1 MDIKMNKSVFLG
13 VGAVCLVLLAL
24 GVFALVQ
31 QYSFIEGI
39 TNITSYVPWG
49 LYISL
54 FLFFEAVGAGAL
66 LLAAVGKPAMFSR
79 LKLAVVGVV
88 CSACAG
94 LAILPDLG
102 RPLGM
107 WRLFLAPN
115 MASPLLL
122 DVWLLSAT
130 LVFGVLLIVG
140 LRFAKPGLAKVAS
153 IGAGVFSVLLVLGT
167 AIMFCS
173 IPGKLGWESPAEI
186 AISLVQMAV
195 AGCAI
200 ALLLGAVTG
209 AARNVIVKLAGAL
222 LIANAAIMLGEGMLL
237 VYRNDFVLRTFEAV
251 MFGSYAWIFWMH
263 VVAGIVVPA
272 ALLLLDKGV
281 TVAAG
286 LALAGVLLSKF
297 VYVVRSIYPT
307 YGEISEGLFIPVP
320 AALHRASDGER
331 VRTSV
336 SEFMVAVAPSSGWL
350 CCLSWWRSIPSS
362 YRLTTPA
369 SRPNDKKEAED
380 DG

>member
-66 LLAAVGKPAMFSR
+66 FLAAVGKPAMFSR

-130 LVFGVLLIVG
+130 LVFGVRLIVG

-153 IGAGVFSVLLVLGT
+153 IGAGVFLSLIHISYKGKGIRYEGEHVRR
-167 AIMFCS
+167 
-173 IPGKLGWESPAEI
+173 KLGK
-186 AISLVQMAV
+186 
-195 AGCAI
+195 
-200 ALLLGAVTG
+200 
-209 AARNVIVKLAGAL
+209 AA
-222 LIANAAIMLGEGMLL
+222 
-237 VYRNDFVLRTFEAV
+237 
-251 MFGSYAWIFWMH
+251 
-263 VVAGIVVPA
+263 
-272 ALLLLDKGV
+272 KG
-281 TVAAG
+281 
-286 LALAGVLLSKF
+286 
-297 VYVVRSIYPT
+297 
-307 YGEISEGLFIPVP
+307 
-320 AALHRASDGER
+320 D
-331 VRTSV
+331 
-336 SEFMVAVAPSSGWL
+336 
-350 CCLSWWRSIPSS
+350 
-362 YRLTTPA
+362 
-369 SRPNDKKEAED
+369 
-380 DG
+380 

>member
-66 LLAAVGKPAMFSR
+66 FLAAVGKPAMFSR

-167 AIMFCS
+167 AVMFCS
-173 IPGKLGWESPAEI
+173 IPGKLQPGSLRRRSP
-186 AISLVQMAV
+186 SPSCRWPLP
-195 AGCAI
+195 G
-200 ALLLGAVTG
+200 
-209 AARNVIVKLAGAL
+209 
-222 LIANAAIMLGEGMLL
+222 
-237 VYRNDFVLRTFEAV
+237 
-251 MFGSYAWIFWMH
+251 
-263 VVAGIVVPA
+263 
-272 ALLLLDKGV
+272 
-281 TVAAG
+281 
-286 LALAGVLLSKF
+286 
-297 VYVVRSIYPT
+297 
-307 YGEISEGLFIPVP
+307 
-320 AALHRASDGER
+320 
-331 VRTSV
+331 
-336 SEFMVAVAPSSGWL
+336 APSR
-350 CCLSWWRSIPSS
+350 CCWAR
-362 YRLTTPA
+362 
-369 SRPNDKKEAED
+369 
-380 DG
+380 

>member
-1 MDIKMNKSVFLG
+1 
-13 VGAVCLVLLAL
+13 
-24 GVFALVQ
+24 
-31 QYSFIEGI
+31 
-39 TNITSYVPWG
+39 
-49 LYISL
+49 
-54 FLFFEAVGAGAL
+54 
-66 LLAAVGKPAMFSR
+66 
-79 LKLAVVGVV
+79 
-88 CSACAG
+88 
-94 LAILPDLG
+94 
-102 RPLGM
+102 
-107 WRLFLAPN
+107 
-115 MASPLLL
+115 
-122 DVWLLSAT
+122 
-130 LVFGVLLIVG
+130 
-140 LRFAKPGLAKVAS
+140 
-153 IGAGVFSVLLVLGT
+153 
-167 AIMFCS
+167 MFCS

-251 MFGSYAWIFWMH
+251 MFGSYAWIFWTH

-297 VYVVRSIYPT
+297 VYVVHLPHVRRDQRRPVH
-307 YGEISEGLFIPVP
+307 PVP

-331 VRTSV
+331 VRA
-336 SEFMVAVAPSSGWL
+336 E
-350 CCLSWWRSIPSS
+350 
-362 YRLTTPA
+362 RLRVHGGRRRRRVGRAACHGGVQFQART
-369 SRPNDKKEAED
+369 
-380 DG
+380 G

>member
-66 LLAAVGKPAMFSR
+66 FLAAVGKPAMFSR

-115 MASPLLL
+115 MSPLLL

-167 AIMFCS
+167 AVMFCS

-251 MFGSYAWIFWMH
+251 MFGSYAWIFWTH

-297 VYVVRSIYPT
+297 VYVVRGSIYPT
-307 YGEISEGLFIPVP
+307 YGEISEGLFIPFLQPSTGPQMVNVYVP
-320 AALHRASDGER
+320 
-331 VRTSV
+331 SV
-336 SEFMVAVAPSSGWL
+336 SEFMVAFNSKLV
-350 CCLSWWRSIPSS
+350 
-362 YRLTTPA
+362 PA
-369 SRPNDKKEAED
+369 D
-380 DG
+380 DAGDQA

>member
-54 FLFFEAVGAGAL
+54 FLFFEAV
-66 LLAAVGKPAMFSR
+66 
-79 LKLAVVGVV
+79 
-88 CSACAG
+88 
-94 LAILPDLG
+94 
-102 RPLGM
+102 
-107 WRLFLAPN
+107 
-115 MASPLLL
+115 
-122 DVWLLSAT
+122 
-130 LVFGVLLIVG
+130 
-140 LRFAKPGLAKVAS
+140 
-153 IGAGVFSVLLVLGT
+153 GAGVFSVLLVLGT

-251 MFGSYAWIFWMH
+251 MFGSYAWIFWTH

-297 VYVVRSIYPT
+297 VYVVRGIYPT
-307 YGEISEGLFIPVP
+307 YGEISEGLFIPFLQPSTGPQMVNVYVP
-320 AALHRASDGER
+320 
-331 VRTSV
+331 SV
-336 SEFMVAVAPSSGWL
+336 SEFMVAGAVVGLAVLLVMVAFNSKL
-350 CCLSWWRSIPSS
+350 V
-362 YRLTTPA
+362 PA
-369 SRPNDKKEAED
+369 D
-380 DG
+380 DAGEQA

>member
-222 LIANAAIMLGEGMLL
+222 LIANAAVMLGEGMLL

-251 MFGSYAWIFWMH
+251 MFGSYAWIFWTH

-297 VYVVRSIYPT
+297 VYVVRGSIYPT
-307 YGEISEGLFIPVP
+307 YGEISEGLFIPFLQPSTGPQMVNVYVP
-320 AALHRASDGER
+320 
-331 VRTSV
+331 SV
-336 SEFMVAVAPSSGWL
+336 SEFMVAGAVVGLAVLLVMVAFNSKL
-350 CCLSWWRSIPSS
+350 V
-362 YRLTTPA
+362 PA
-369 SRPNDKKEAED
+369 D
-380 DG
+380 DAGEQA

>member
-1 MDIKMNKSVFLG
+1 MDIKMNKNVFFG
-13 VGAVCLVLLAL
+13 VGAVCLVLLAM

-31 QYSFIEGI
+31 QYSFIEGV
-39 TNITSYVPWG
+39 TSITSYVPWG

-107 WRLFLAPN
+107 WRLFFAPN

-140 LRFAKPGLAKVAS
+140 LRLAKPGLAKVAS
-153 IGAGVFSVLLVLGT
+153 IGTGVFAVLLVLGT

-173 IPGKLGWESPAEI
+173 IPGKIGWESTAEI
-186 AISLVQMAV
+186 GISLVQMAI
-195 AGCAI
+195 AGCAV

-237 VYRNDFVLRTFEAV
+237 AYRGDFALQAFEAV
-251 MFGSYAWIFWMH
+251 MFGSYAWLFWTH
-263 VVAGIVVPA
+263 VIAGIAVPA
-272 ALLLLDKGV
+272 VLLLLDKSV
-281 TVAAG
+281 PVAAG
-286 LALAGVLLSKF
+286 LALAGMLLSKF
-297 VYVVRSIYPT
+297 VFVVRGSIYPT
-307 YGEISEGLFIPVP
+307 YGEISEGLFIPFLQHTSGPQMVNLYVP
-320 AALHRASDGER
+320 
-331 VRTSV
+331 SV
-336 SEFMVAVAPSSGWL
+336 SEFMVASAVVGLAVLLIMVALNSKL
-350 CCLSWWRSIPSS
+350 V
-362 YRLTTPA
+362 PA
-369 SRPNDKKEAED
+369 DNPATGE
-380 DG
+380 